1 MAISTS
7 MDSLNINKCKHPR
20 IRYHCIK
27 KVETFGRSV
36 LNTIEEN
43 LYKKKKKKKVSC
55 NTTSTYTKFP
65 REFCFAQ
72 HCSSGSL

>member
-1 MAISTS
+1 

-27 KVETFGRSV
+27 KVETFVVDEVQVVAFGRFV

-43 LYKKKKKKKVSC
+43 LYKKEEEDTRVRIKK
-55 NTTSTYTKFP
+55 
-65 REFCFAQ
+65 
-72 HCSSGSL
+72 